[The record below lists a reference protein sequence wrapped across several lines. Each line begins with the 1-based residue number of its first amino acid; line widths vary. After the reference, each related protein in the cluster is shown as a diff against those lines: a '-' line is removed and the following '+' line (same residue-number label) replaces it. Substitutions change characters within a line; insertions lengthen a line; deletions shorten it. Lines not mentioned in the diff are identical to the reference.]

1 MKTASSDIIELWFC
15 WSVSQWDGNYQKELA
30 KLAIAGNLVEILRG
44 GAGYY
49 WHIWCLHGRL
59 FVKYL
64 QLLRGR
70 TKETSV
76 KGQINRYPPWQN
88 TMKMKTWKHNLTK
101 TCSCGS
107 ESKSLITFFV
117 IYVSRLL
124 FEQAIW
130 ALGQIVSLVKFIRN
144 RYWPAWAAGGTS
156 PQPQNWT
163 RAVARRD

>member
-1 MKTASSDIIELWFC
+1 MNTTSSDIIELWFC

-76 KGQINRYPPWQN
+76 KGQINIYPPWQN

-101 TCSCGS
+101 ICSGGRKWIQVIDYILCDLCITPIVWASDMGIRTNCVFGEIYQKSILASLGSRGHLPPTPKLDTGCG
-107 ESKSLITFFV
+107 
-117 IYVSRLL
+117 
-124 FEQAIW
+124 
-130 ALGQIVSLVKFIRN
+130 
-144 RYWPAWAAGGTS
+144 
-156 PQPQNWT
+156 
-163 RAVARRD
+163 